1 MENRMQELIN
11 KLNAASDAYYNG
23 KPEIMTNFEWDVAF
37 DELTKLE
44 AETGIILP
52 NSPTNKVSEDTTAGN
67 KVTHKFPALSLAK
80 TKSVDDL
87 KKWAGD
93 KDIWLSWKL
102 DGLTLVATYSAVSKT
117 EAVLTTLATR
127 GNGVIGTDVT
137 RLAPYISGLPTKIPY
152 GHNMVVRGEALI
164 SYQDFEE
171 VNKDN
176 AFANPR
182 NMASGSLTLLDTEEF
197 KNRRIHF
204 VAFTLVHTTIDILH
218 WGDRMNLL
226 ESLGFEVV
234 ERTNCNADT
243 LEDVVNEY
251 TRKVNN
257 NEYKYPV
264 DGLVIAYDDTV
275 YAEGGSVTGHHATR
289 GGYAF
294 KWADESVETEL
305 EYIEWSGST
314 NSITP
319 VAVFKEVEILGS
331 TVRRASLHNISEMK
345 RLLGNNPYKG
355 QKIWVIRANMI
366 IPQIIKAEKNDEI
379 KEYFEIPS
387 TCPVC
392 GYPTQIVVS
401 DSGTETLVC
410 TNDNCTAKSLSMM
423 KRFVSKAA
431 MDIDGLSEAT
441 INTFV
446 NAGFITTM
454 PDIFRLDR
462 FENEIKEMDGFG
474 KKSVDNLIKALNKAK
489 TVDADKFLFALNIP
503 MCGRDVSKKLMNT
516 YTFVDFIKLM
526 ETTTNDME
534 LSSID
539 GMGTEK
545 SKAIYKWFKN
555 TVNMD
560 MVKEFMSML
569 TIKDIKKETIS
580 DGKCTGYTFVVT
592 GNVYKFKNRDELKA
606 YIEAEG
612 GKVAGSVSAKTS
624 FLINNDSTSTSGKN
638 KKAKELGI
646 PIITEDEFI
655 AQF

>member
-1 MENRMQELIN
+1 MKNKMQTLIN
-11 KLNAASDAYYNG
+11 KLNEASNAYYNG
-23 KPEIMTNFEWDVAF
+23 EPEIMTNFEWDAAF
-37 DELTKLE
+37 DELKALE
-44 AETGIILP
+44 EETGIILP
-52 NSPTNKVSEDTTAGN
+52 NSPTNKVSEDTTEGN
-67 KVTHKFPALSLAK
+67 KVTHRFPALSLAK

-93 KDIWLSWKL
+93 KNIWLSWKL
-102 DGLTLVATYSAVSKT
+102 DGLTLVATYNAISET

-127 GNGVIGTDVT
+127 GNGIVGTDVT
-137 RLAPYISGLPTKIPY
+137 RLAPYIAGLPTKIPF

-164 SYQDFEE
+164 SYQDFDE

-176 AFANPR
+176 VFANPR
-182 NMASGSLTLLDTEEF
+182 NMASGSMTLLDTTEF
-197 KNRRIHF
+197 ANRRIHF
-204 VAFTLVHTTIDILH
+204 VAFTLVNTTVEITS

-234 ERTNCNADT
+234 ERTACNAT
-243 LEDVVNEY
+243 TIEDVVNEY

-319 VAVFKEVEILGS
+319 IAVFKEVEILGS
-331 TVRRASLHNISEMK
+331 TVRRASLHNISECR
-345 RLLGNNPYKG
+345 RLNIGGKG
-355 QKIWVIRANMI
+355 SKLEVIKANMI
-366 IPQIIKAEKNDEI
+366 IPQVIKVTETVGTL
-379 KEYFEIPS
+379 EIPT

-392 GYPTQIVVS
+392 GHPTQIVVS

-526 ETTTNDME
+526 ETTTNDMK

>member
-11 KLNAASDAYYNG
+11 KLNEASDAYYNG
-23 KPEIMTNFEWDVAF
+23 KPEIMTNFEWDAAF

-52 NSPTNKVSEDTTAGN
+52 NSPTNKVSEDTIGGN
-67 KVTHKFPALSLAK
+67 KVTHRFPALSLAK

-127 GNGVIGTDVT
+127 GNGIIGTDVT
-137 RLAPYISGLPTKIPY
+137 RFAPYISGLPMKIPY

-176 AFANPR
+176 SFANPR
-182 NMASGSLTLLDTEEF
+182 NMASGSMTLLDTEEF

-204 VAFTLVHTTIDILH
+204 VAFTLVHTTIDIIH
-218 WGDRMNLL
+218 WSDRMNLL

-243 LEDVVNEY
+243 IEDVVNDY
-251 TRKVNN
+251 TLRVNN

-275 YAEGGSVTGHHATR
+275 YAEGGSITGHHATR
-289 GGYAF
+289 GGFAF

-305 EYIEWSGST
+305 EYIEWSCST

-319 VAVFKEVEILGS
+319 IAVFKEVDILGS
-331 TVRRASLHNISEMK
+331 TVKRASLHNISECR
-345 RLLGNNPYKG
+345 RLNIKG
-355 QKIWVIRANMI
+355 KGSRLEVIKANMI
-366 IPQIIKAEKNDEI
+366 IPQVIRVIDSVGT
-379 KEYFEIPS
+379 FEIPS

-392 GYPTQIVVS
+392 RHPTKIMIS
-401 DSGTETLVC
+401 DSGTETLIC
-410 TNDNCTAKSLSMM
+410 TNDECIAKSLSKMN
-423 KRFVSKAA
+423 RFVSKPA

-441 INTFV
+441 IKTFV
-446 NAGFITTM
+446 NAGFISTM
-454 PDIFRLDR
+454 PDIFRLNR
-462 FENEIKEMDGFG
+462 FKDEIKEMDGFG
-474 KKSVDNLIKALNKAK
+474 NKSVENLMKALNKSK
-489 TVDADKFLFALNIP
+489 IVNADSFLFALNIP
-503 MCGRDVSKKLMNT
+503 MCGKDVAKKLMNA
-516 YTFVDFIKLM
+516 YTFNDFITLM
-526 ETTTNDME
+526 ETTNNEME

-539 GMGTEK
+539 GIGTEK
-545 SKAIYKWFKN
+545 SRAIYKWFKN
-555 TVNMD
+555 STNMD
-560 MVKEFMSML
+560 MVKEFIDML
-569 TIKDIKKETIS
+569 TINDIKKATVTN
-580 DGKCTGYTFVVT
+580 GKCTGYTFVVT
-592 GNVYKFKNRDELKA
+592 GNVYKFKNRDELKE
-606 YIEAEG
+606 YIENEG
-612 GKVAGSVSAKTS
+612 GKVVGSVSNKTS
-624 FLINNDSTSTSGKN
+624 FLINNDITSTSGKN
-638 KKAKELGI
+638 KKAKDLNI

-655 AQF
+655 SRF